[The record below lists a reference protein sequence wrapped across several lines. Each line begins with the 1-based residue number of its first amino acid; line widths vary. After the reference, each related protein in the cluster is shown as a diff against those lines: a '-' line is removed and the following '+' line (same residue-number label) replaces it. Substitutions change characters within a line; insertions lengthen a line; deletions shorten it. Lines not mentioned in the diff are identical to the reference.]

1 MKHIIK
7 GMLIF
12 LALILQNTF
21 ASHIEILGA
30 TPSVIIVLMVAF
42 AINSDSVYESI
53 TYAAVCGALCDLYW
67 GRVFGLYTILMV
79 YAGVA
84 VYYADEYIYK
94 RSVVKAAVITFLCS
108 VIIESVFFA
117 ASFSLFGEGRFFYTF
132 FRTIVPAGAY
142 NAILQA
148 VLYAG
153 ITKIT
158 TFKKE
163 SETA

>member
-1 MKHIIK
+1 MKHVIK
-7 GMLIF
+7 GTLIF
-12 LALILQNTF
+12 LVLILQNTF

-30 TPSVIIVLMVAF
+30 APSFILVLMVAF
-42 AINSDSVYESI
+42 AINNDSIYESI
-53 TYAAVCGALCDLYW
+53 IYSVICGALMDIFW
-67 GRVFGLYTILMV
+67 GRVFGLYTVLMM
-79 YAGVA
+79 YSGVA

-94 RSVVKAAVITFLCS
+94 RSVVKVAVITFLVS
-108 VIIESVFFA
+108 VVIESIFYA
-117 ASFSLFGEGRFFYTF
+117 ASFTMFGEGRFIYMF

-153 ITKIT
+153 ITRLT

-163 SETA
+163 SEAV